1 MIDETSDINVSVE
14 RYNDDGAGW
23 TNYIRQ
29 MIRLRTGKLQGDP
42 PVYVNTCTDMQGTE
56 DRYTA
61 YVNVPGK
68 INMDIDSL
76 RIIYNKDLGDYELST
91 KFGSQVLDQYLI

>member
-1 MIDETSDINVSVE
+1 M
-14 RYNDDGAGW
+14 
-23 TNYIRQ
+23 
-29 MIRLRTGKLQGDP
+29 RLRTGKLQGDP
-42 PVYVNTCTDMQGTE
+42 PVYPANTCTDMQGTE

-76 RIIYNKDLGDYELST
+76 RIIYNKDLGDYELSA
-91 KFGSQVLDQYLI
+91 KFGSQVLDQYSQFDIDGAANSGYDMAFVIEDYTAKSTCY